1 MEHSPATKDRLTLE
15 EYLQAH
21 RIRKQIEER
30 HRSRS
35 KGKNKAS
42 QKEQEKGVNGFYHKL
57 DHFLNDTKISIQ

>member
-42 QKEQEKGVNGFYHKL
+42 
-57 DHFLNDTKISIQ
+57 